1 MLLQSVYAVYRSQQR
16 LMSCNL
22 YKKEEKK
29 MKDRKRKF
37 ADKGPLSFLVITIVC
52 SVLMETVIIVQK
64 TMGVAVFLMW
74 IPAFAAIVAD
84 CISQTENKGTI
95 SCKLLLNRIGFRKST
110 FRWIMYSCVIPFLYI
125 GIPYIIFWIISPESL
140 NLSSTFVKQ
149 LIIMSLLGILVGV
162 LTALGE
168 EIGEEIG
175 WRGYLVP
182 ALTESLGTTKA
193 LIFTSL
199 FWRAWHLPILISGL
213 YMPGTPIWYKV
224 PAFLL
229 MILPVGMIYG
239 IVAIKTRSVWPAA
252 VLHAAHNTFDQ
263 TIFGPVTIADNKMF
277 FVSETG
283 IFTILCAW
291 ILAIMLYRKLDI
303 RIKN

>member
-1 MLLQSVYAVYRSQQR
+1 
-16 LMSCNL
+16 
-22 YKKEEKK
+22 
-29 MKDRKRKF
+29 
-37 ADKGPLSFLVITIVC
+37 
-52 SVLMETVIIVQK
+52 
-64 TMGVAVFLMW
+64 
-74 IPAFAAIVAD
+74 
-84 CISQTENKGTI
+84 
-95 SCKLLLNRIGFRKST
+95 
-110 FRWIMYSCVIPFLYI
+110 
-125 GIPYIIFWIISPESL
+125 
-140 NLSSTFVKQ
+140 
-149 LIIMSLLGILVGV
+149 MSLLGILVGV

-199 FWRAWHLPILISGL
+199 FWGAWHLPILISGL

>member
-1 MLLQSVYAVYRSQQR
+1 
-16 LMSCNL
+16 
-22 YKKEEKK
+22 
-29 MKDRKRKF
+29 
-37 ADKGPLSFLVITIVC
+37 
-52 SVLMETVIIVQK
+52 MER
-64 TMGVAVFLMW
+64 
-74 IPAFAAIVAD
+74 
-84 CISQTENKGTI
+84 I
-95 SCKLLLNRIGFRKST
+95 SCARPYGKSGYNKS
-110 FRWIMYSCVIPFLYI
+110 FDIYFIV
-125 GIPYIIFWIISPESL
+125 
-140 NLSSTFVKQ
+140 
-149 LIIMSLLGILVGV
+149 LG
-162 LTALGE
+162 
-168 EIGEEIG
+168 
-175 WRGYLVP
+175 
-182 ALTESLGTTKA
+182 
-193 LIFTSL
+193 
-199 FWRAWHLPILISGL
+199 AWHLPILISGL